1 MEAAY
6 RTLSAWTDRKK
17 KKELKFILKKLF
29 HSALFSWHI
38 VCLLHDLPETKP
50 HELNTA
56 KAPGSC

>member
-1 MEAAY
+1 MHGQTE
-6 RTLSAWTDRKK
+6 KK